1 MSNEQK
7 RLDKLKEYEKFLKQE
22 EVKAKDGIRYS
33 DFRLLKAKPIHYF
46 NIDEQIPTEL
56 KLKKVRKKRKKK
68 NN

>member
-22 EVKAKDGIRYS
+22 EV
-33 DFRLLKAKPIHYF
+33 KAKPIHYF